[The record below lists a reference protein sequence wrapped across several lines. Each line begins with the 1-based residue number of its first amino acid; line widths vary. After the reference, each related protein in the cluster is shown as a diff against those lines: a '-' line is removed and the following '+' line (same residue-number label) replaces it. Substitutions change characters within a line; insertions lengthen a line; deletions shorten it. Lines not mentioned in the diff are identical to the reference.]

1 MTKFDDVDFHDGDA
15 AAKGQPVE
23 NAFTHIG
30 FMFVWLVR
38 HDLVNARTFSASV
51 SREIASGSIRP
62 NDLRDLVDGQL
73 LSSMLKREAS
83 AFLAAYY
90 PSGYGA
96 DFDAEFGALPD
107 YGVSDDPEHQARI
120 ERRIDAAYEQWLAA
134 GRPGPKSPNAVWKQP
149 GLADMAASIEL
160 PEIQPLPPGSSVDDM
175 MAALAQITGAKVVRL
190 DQLPREH
197 SDPELEKLVSD
208 AVAVPLKMSSST
220 ASGYGSATLLR
231 TLRRL
236 GVRGKDVSV
245 VHGLAEKADPSVSVD
260 RIPGVDRAR
269 LAAEYGRYLE
279 NRVRGRWRDRTVG
292 DIPARTAPFTPRGI
306 EPETLIWFAVDEFV
320 VYIAGRFDN
329 PDLDAMA
336 VRLLEALRH

>member
-38 HDLVNARTFSASV
+38 HDLMNARTFSASM

-160 PEIQPLPPGSSVDDM
+160 PEIQPLPPGSSVDDI
-175 MAALAQITGAKVVRL
+175 MAALSQLTGSKIIRVDQIPPTHV
-190 DQLPREH
+190 DE
-197 SDPELEKLVSD
+197 DLEALV
-208 AVAVPLKMSSST
+208 AAAAGTPMRMSS
-220 ASGYGSATLLR
+220 ASARGYGDSTLNRTLR
-231 TLRRL
+231 TL
-236 GVRGKDVSV
+236 GVPAKDVHIV
-245 VHGLAEKADPSVSVD
+245 NGLAEHANPCLWVHRV
-260 RIPGVDRAR
+260 PGVDRDH
-269 LAAEYGRYLE
+269 LAAAYRSYVEGRG
-279 NRVRGRWRDRTVG
+279 GRWRDRTVG
-292 DIPARTAPFTPRGI
+292 DIPARTAPFAPRGV
-306 EPETLIWFAVDEFV
+306 PPATMIWFTVDEHAV
-320 VYIAGRFDN
+320 HLSGHDDN
-329 PDLDAMA
+329 PDLDAIA
-336 VRLLEALRH
+336 VRLLEALRR